1 MAAPAEL
8 KQRIRTFVQENLALG
23 KGVTVTNDQE
33 SLVDSG
39 VIDSLGVF
47 QLVSFLEETFQ
58 VRIGDSEIVLE
69 NFRSI
74 DDIERFVTRKRPD
87 A

>member
-1 MAAPAEL
+1 MTAPTEL
-8 KQRIRTFVQENLALG
+8 KEKIRTFVLENLALG
-23 KGVTVTNDQE
+23 KGVTVEHDHE
-33 SLVDSG
+33 SLLDKG

-47 QLVSFLEETFQ
+47 QLVSFLEETFDI
-58 VRIGDSEIVLE
+58 RIGDGEIVLE

-74 DDIERFVTRKRPD
+74 DDIERFVRRKQTR